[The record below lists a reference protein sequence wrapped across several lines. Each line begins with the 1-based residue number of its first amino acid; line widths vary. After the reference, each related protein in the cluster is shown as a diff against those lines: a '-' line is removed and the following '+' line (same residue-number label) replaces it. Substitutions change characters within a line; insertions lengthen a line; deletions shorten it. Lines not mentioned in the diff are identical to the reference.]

1 MKTHLSAER
10 ASFAKHPCMGRCAG
24 VQARHAPFASEDAN
38 SAMKNSAVFVY
49 TNIQSHRNQYT
60 NFDAF

>member
-1 MKTHLSAER
+1 
-10 ASFAKHPCMGRCAG
+10 MGRCAG

-49 TNIQSHRNQYT
+49 TNIQFRRNQYT
-60 NFDAF
+60 NFDAFILLDS